1 VTVALKAPVRHSQ
14 SVTAERIVPV
24 AGLDLR
30 YRRLGGG
37 YRRED
42 VEQVLAE
49 LQYTMRLLEND
60 LEALRSRSAELEAE
74 VHDVRAE
81 VEAYR
86 AREGEL
92 VQAVEAAGATLERT
106 KRLEAAASGRSGG
119 TVAVDLLREDLA
131 RLERAVAELGIPQ
144 TVSGPADRVSPAAP

>member
-1 VTVALKAPVRHSQ
+1 
-14 SVTAERIVPV
+14 VTAERILPLE
-24 AGLDLR
+24 GHELR

-49 LQYTMRLLEND
+49 LQHTMRLLEGD
-60 LEALRSRSAELEAE
+60 LEGLRMRSAELEGE

-86 AREGEL
+86 TRESEL
-92 VQAVEAAGATLERT
+92 EQAVQTASAMLERT
-106 KRLEAAASGRSGG
+106 NRLKTAAFERSRGLVG
-119 TVAVDLLREDLA
+119 AVDRLRKDLA
-131 RLERAVAELGIPQ
+131 QLERAMSELG
-144 TVSGPADRVSPAAP
+144 VSAAETMPADQAAPTGP